1 MNDWQL
7 DVAVGIPSVLILVN
21 MVQNNKRF
29 DDLKDGMNAR
39 FGEVNLR
46 FSEVIKRLDSIEAD
60 LRVFYRDLG
69 RHDEAIEALKKK

>member
-7 DVAVGIPSVLILVN
+7 YVAVGIPSVLILVN

-46 FSEVIKRLDSIEAD
+46 FSQVIKRLDSIEAD
-60 LRVFYRDLG
+60 LRSFI
-69 RHDEAIEALKKK
+69 AT